1 MVLRFWVSNLNFVTV
16 GNDVCTVIGFYKAS
30 VKGRT
35 DYSMFFSNMEWGLEL
50 AGHPWMNYSCYF
62 NKGEGS
68 YEGTN
73 SWEVTGFW
81 LLV

>member
-35 DYSMFFSNMEWGLEL
+35 DYIMFFQIWN
-50 AGHPWMNYSCYF
+50 GHPWVNYSYYF
-62 NKGEGS
+62 NEGEGI
-68 YEGTN
+68 
-73 SWEVTGFW
+73 
-81 LLV
+81 